1 MYKPFNCIES
11 IDKLI
16 KDLQKGKLEYSDKA
30 LFEGMVLQEI
40 RKIKIQIYFKEQF
53 ENLPTISTNTNINSK
68 IFVKKD
74 LKRNIGRTSPNGIIL
89 KPDYEKNSNSPSRKR
104 VNIKSESS
112 QNNNPTIQTK
122 ILLKYESGKS
132 SNKSNVNYKIKS
144 IQYYSEK
151 LKCSTKQ
158 IIGILKG
165 KGIVKTEED
174 SLSSK
179 ELNIVKSFI
188 ESSIEESRQ
197 LRNSRKKTM
206 NPNRPHKTNNNKK
219 EMGGYNQNYK
229 KGFGSSTSDS
239 VFDRMS
245 IFGTGGRII
254 NIRTK

>member
-151 LKCSTKQ
+151 LKCSTKR
-158 IIGILKG
+158 L
-165 KGIVKTEED
+165 T
-174 SLSSK
+174 
-179 ELNIVKSFI
+179 
-188 ESSIEESRQ
+188 
-197 LRNSRKKTM
+197 
-206 NPNRPHKTNNNKK
+206 
-219 EMGGYNQNYK
+219 
-229 KGFGSSTSDS
+229 
-239 VFDRMS
+239 
-245 IFGTGGRII
+245 
-254 NIRTK
+254 